1 MPSISVSDPVTSPRV
16 RFAPSPTGYL
26 HVGGA
31 RTALFNWLFARHF
44 GGTLVLRIEDTD
56 LERSTPEMV
65 EGILQGMRWLGLDW
79 DEGPYY
85 QTQRVDLYRSAAD
98 KLLESDAA
106 YYCFC
111 SKEDLEQRRKKAA
124 AEGRPPKY
132 EGICRKLYR
141 AEAASRKAASEA
153 AAVRFAI
160 PQGGSTS
167 FNDAVFGK
175 VEFANSEL
183 EDFVLLRSDG
193 NPTYHLSVVA
203 DDIDLRIT
211 HIIRGADHI
220 SNTPKQALLYQA
232 LGAALP
238 VFAHV
243 PLILGADKTRLSKR
257 HGATSVMA
265 YSDEGIVPEA
275 FRNFLALLGWTPPE
289 GTSEIL
295 GDAELVRLFGVEGIS
310 RSNAV
315 FDRAKL
321 DWFNTEY
328 IRAYPAERLLPL
340 IEEEWR
346 KVGLHVEIEDERS
359 SKEGGNGA
367 QRISLSINDQREP
380 NPAQSGTSTAPH
392 RPNQHDTSPA
402 RKRAS
407 AAPSGRNQQET
418 SPDGAKYVSPGHQP
432 WVGGRGD
439 QSPVRTAQD
448 PGRQWLLSTIDLL
461 KPRARSLKDFAGSF
475 RAFFTDD
482 FEPDPAAVEKFLK
495 DAQVRQLLVELGKRY
510 AALQDFTEA
519 ETETILRDFAA
530 EKGVKAGALI
540 NGARVALTGQGV
552 APSLFAVMVAL
563 GQPRTAARLQSVEEL
578 ANRVL
583 VRS

>member
-1 MPSISVSDPVTSPRV
+1 
-16 RFAPSPTGYL
+16 
-26 HVGGA
+26 VGGA

-56 LERSTPEMV
+56 LERSTNEMV
-65 EGILQGMRWLGLDW
+65 EGILQGLEWLGINW

-85 QTQRVDLYRSAAD
+85 QTQRVELYRAAAAR
-98 KLLESDAA
+98 LIESGAA

-111 SKEDLEQRRKKAA
+111 SKEELEARRTKAASEGRPPRYEGTCRRIDRAEAVRRKKAG
-124 AEGRPPKY
+124 E
-132 EGICRKLYR
+132 
-141 AEAASRKAASEA
+141 S

-160 PQGGSTS
+160 PESGSTA
-167 FNDAVFGK
+167 FDDAVFGR
-175 VEFANSEL
+175 VEFANAEL

-193 NPTYHLSVVA
+193 SPTYHLSVVA

-220 SNTPKQALLYQA
+220 SNTPKQVLLYQA
-232 LGAALP
+232 LGAHMP

-257 HGATSVMA
+257 HGATSVIA
-265 YSDEGIVPEA
+265 YRDEGIVPEA

-289 GTSEIL
+289 GSPEIL
-295 GDAELVRLFGVEGIS
+295 GDQELIRLFSLDAIS

-340 IEEEWR
+340 IEEEWNKAGL
-346 KVGLHVEIEDERS
+346 KVDGKD
-359 SKEGGNGA
+359 
-367 QRISLSINDQREP
+367 
-380 NPAQSGTSTAPH
+380 
-392 RPNQHDTSPA
+392 
-402 RKRAS
+402 RA
-407 AAPSGRNQQET
+407 
-418 SPDGAKYVSPGHQP
+418 
-432 WVGGRGD
+432 
-439 QSPVRTAQD
+439 
-448 PGRQWLLSTIDLL
+448 WLLSTIDLL

-475 RAFFTDD
+475 RAFFSDE

-495 DAQVRQLLVELGKRY
+495 DGNVRKLLVELSEHY
-510 AALQDFTEA
+510 AALPEFNEQ
-519 ETETILRDFAA
+519 ETERVLRDFAA
-530 EKGVKAGALI
+530 EKAVKAGALI

-552 APSLFAVMVAL
+552 APSLFAVMSAL
-563 GQPRTAARLQSVEEL
+563 GKAKTTARLAAAEDVVNQ
-578 ANRVL
+578 ATIART
-583 VRS
+583 

>member
-1 MPSISVSDPVTSPRV
+1 MARISASDPVSSPRV

-44 GGTLVLRIEDTD
+44 GGALVLRIEDTD

-65 EGILQGMRWLGLDW
+65 EGILQGLRWLGLDW

-85 QTQRVDLYRSAAD
+85 QTQRVDLYRMAAAR
-98 KLLESDAA
+98 LIESGAA

-111 SKEDLEQRRKKAA
+111 SKEEVEQRRKKAA
-124 AEGRPPKY
+124 EEGRPPKY
-132 EGICRKLYR
+132 EGTCRKLDR
-141 AEAASRKAASEA
+141 AESLRRQAGGEA
-153 AAVRFAI
+153 AAVRFAV
-160 PQGGSTS
+160 PDGGSTS
-167 FNDAVFGK
+167 FDDAVFGK

-193 NPTYHLSVVA
+193 SPTYHLSVVA
-203 DDIDLRIT
+203 DDLDLGIT

-220 SNTPKQALLYQA
+220 SNTPKQVLLYQA
-232 LGAALP
+232 LGSPRFSNTARTAAP
-238 VFAHV
+238 MPIFAHV

-265 YSDEGIVPEA
+265 YRDEGIVPEA

-289 GTSEIL
+289 GTPEVL
-295 GDAELVRLFGVEGIS
+295 GDAELIRLFGLEGIS

-340 IEEEWR
+340 IEEEWQKTR
-346 KVGLHVEIEDERS
+346 LQVNRD
-359 SKEGGNGA
+359 
-367 QRISLSINDQREP
+367 
-380 NPAQSGTSTAPH
+380 
-392 RPNQHDTSPA
+392 
-402 RKRAS
+402 
-407 AAPSGRNQQET
+407 
-418 SPDGAKYVSPGHQP
+418 
-432 WVGGRGD
+432 RG
-439 QSPVRTAQD
+439 
-448 PGRQWLLSTIDLL
+448 WLLATIDLL

-475 RAFFTDD
+475 RAFFSDE
-482 FEPDPAAVEKFLK
+482 FEADPAAVEKFLK
-495 DAQVRQLLVELGKRY
+495 DENVRLMLVELGQRY
-510 AALQDFTEA
+510 ERSHDFTEA
-519 ETETILRDFAA
+519 EAEKILRDFAV

-540 NGARVALTGQGV
+540 NGARVALTGQAV
-552 APSLFAVMVAL
+552 APSLFAVMLTL
-563 GQPRTAARLQSVEEL
+563 GRERTVARLKEVVSL
-578 ANRVL
+578 TPSLTALRN
-583 VRS
+583 